1 MSLFF
6 LGSPKH
12 MLTRYVCC
20 IYKHFECIYIYT
32 HMYLFIDLFVYWFF
46 VSIFTV
52 HGNNFYGW
60 NNCMVGKF
68 MDSLYLADHLIES
81 HLGKPRRLVVRTGIR
96 KHLMLRNACQ
106 ICIYIY
112 LFTVYIIILNFIC
125 FLHMYI
131 YVYSI
136 LAASS
141 NLHAPSYTTVI
152 VSDDLCV
159 TGCLCTSS

>member
-1 MSLFF
+1 
-6 LGSPKH
+6 
-12 MLTRYVCC
+12 
-20 IYKHFECIYIYT
+20 
-32 HMYLFIDLFVYWFF
+32 
-46 VSIFTV
+46 
-52 HGNNFYGW
+52 
-60 NNCMVGKF
+60 MVGKF

-112 LFTVYIIILNFIC
+112 LFTVYIIILNFYL
-125 FLHMYI
+125 FFTHVYI

-159 TGCLCTSS
+159 AGCLCTSS